1 MQQQN
6 QHDQHDQHGQ
16 HDHHDHHDHHD
27 AHASIANWKGP
38 VIATAIAL
46 VATVGILILL
56 TQIVTDQPKPAAD
69 NDAAVLAR
77 LKPVGD
83 LQIAAASGPKGQLTG
98 EQVFNQT
105 CKTCH
110 EAGLAGSPKVGD
122 KKAWAKVIAQGLA
135 TTVDHAVKGIRAM
148 PPKGGNPD
156 YENVEIERAVVYM
169 ANQAGANWKAAP
181 PPASAQG
188 AERSGEEVVQL
199 VCAKCHATGERGA
212 PKIGDAAAWRS
223 RAARGL
229 DAVTQ
234 AALKGHGGMP
244 ARAGMAE
251 LSDVEVKRAIAYM
264 LNSGATQT
272 ASATPPPPAA
282 PGAAA
287 AATPAA
293 AATKPDGKKIYDTTC
308 MVCHA
313 TGAAGAPK
321 FGDKAAWAPRIKT
334 GIDALHAS
342 ALKGKGAMPAK
353 GGNTALSDAEVAA
366 AVDYM
371 VAAGK

>member
-1 MQQQN
+1 MQQN
-6 QHDQHDQHGQ
+6 DHHDQHGH
-16 HDHHDHHDHHD
+16 HDDHDHHDHHD
-27 AHASIANWKGP
+27 AHASIANWKQP

-46 VATVGILILL
+46 VATIGILVLL
-56 TQIVTDQPKPAAD
+56 TQIVTDTPKPAKD
-69 NDAAVLAR
+69 DDAAVLAR
-77 LKPVGD
+77 LKPAGE
-83 LQIAAASGPKGQLTG
+83 LMIASAAGPKGQLTG

-122 KKAWAKVIAQGLA
+122 KKAWGKVIAQGQKTA
-135 TTVDHAVKGIRAM
+135 VEHAINGIRAM

-156 YENVEIERAVVYM
+156 YENVEVERAVVFM

-181 PPASAQG
+181 PSAAQTAATSPGAPISTATAAPASASAAG
-188 AERSGEEVVQL
+188 SA
-199 VCAKCHATGERGA
+199 A
-212 PKIGDAAAWRS
+212 PAAS
-223 RAARGL
+223 TIAA
-229 DAVTQ
+229 
-234 AALKGHGGMP
+234 
-244 ARAGMAE
+244 
-251 LSDVEVKRAIAYM
+251 
-264 LNSGATQT
+264 
-272 ASATPPPPAA
+272 ASATAGPAA
-282 PGAAA
+282 SATASAAA
-287 AATPAA
+287 AA
-293 AATKPDGKKIYDTTC
+293 KPDGKKVYDTTC

-334 GIDALHAS
+334 GIDALHAT

-353 GGNTALSDAEVAA
+353 GGNTALSDADVTA

>member
-1 MQQQN
+1 MQQDDQH
-6 QHDQHDQHGQ
+6 QHDA
-16 HDHHDHHDHHD
+16 HDHGHDDHHD
-27 AHASIANWKGP
+27 AHASAANWKGP
-38 VIATAIAL
+38 VIATAISL

-56 TQIVTDQPKPAAD
+56 TQIVTDQPKPAKD
-69 NDAAVLAR
+69 DDAAVLAR
-77 LKPVGD
+77 LKPVGE
-83 LQIAAASGPKGQLTG
+83 LQLASASAPKGQLTG
-98 EQVFNQT
+98 EQVFTQT

-110 EAGLAGSPKVGD
+110 ETGLAGSPKVGD
-122 KKAWAKVIAQGLA
+122 KKAWGKVIAQGLA

-181 PPASAQG
+181 PTASTPG
-188 AERSGEEVVQL
+188 AERSGEDVVKL
-199 VCAKCHATGERGA
+199 ACAKCHATGERGA

-229 DAVTQ
+229 DSVTQ

-244 ARAGMAE
+244 ARGGMAD
-251 LSDVEVKRAIAYM
+251 LSDAEVKRAIEYM
-264 LNSGATQT
+264 LNSGVQPAAVTAAAASATT
-272 ASATPPPPAA
+272 ASA
-282 PGAAA
+282 
-287 AATPAA
+287 AAT
-293 AATKPDGKKIYDTTC
+293 AATAKPDGKKIYDTTC

-321 FGDKAAWAPRIKT
+321 YGDKAAWAPRIKT

-342 ALKGKGAMPAK
+342 ALKGKGAMPAM
-353 GGNTALSDAEVAA
+353 GGNTALSDADVVA